1 MEGQFLLICH
11 SEVKYNNNKP
21 QTKTD
26 SYLMLFEKIL
36 WLQELERSTY
46 TNRLNQ
52 NFVTGNIS
60 IEIKENGKK
69 YHYPLTLH

>member
-21 QTKTD
+21 QIKTD
-26 SYLMLFEKIL
+26 SHLMLFERIL